1 MPKLDGYSAFL
12 HLVLIG
18 LAFAV
23 LMLVRENR
31 DLRSRLEPPVSPE
44 LEVGELLEP
53 LSIVD
58 LEGRESKLDFR
69 TSGEQNVLMVFTT
82 RCPYCL
88 ENQGAWDEVY
98 QRFKDRYRVL
108 GIAVGDLEA
117 VQVYAETHGLRYPVV
132 IPADTMSFASSYKV
146 PSVPTTLLVGADGRV
161 REVWKGLLAEDSYEV
176 LEAG

>member
-1 MPKLDGYSAFL
+1 MPKLDGYSALL
-12 HLVLIG
+12 HFVLAG
-18 LAFAV
+18 LALAV
-23 LMLVRENR
+23 LLLVRENR
-31 DLRSRLEPPVSPE
+31 DLRARVEPPMPE
-44 LEVGELLEP
+44 QLEVGDLLEP
-53 LSIVD
+53 LAIVD

-117 VQVYAETHGLRYPVV
+117 VQSYAETHALRYPVV
-132 IPADTMSFASSYKV
+132 IPADSMNFASAYKV
-146 PSVPTTLLVGADGRV
+146 PSVPTTLLVGPDGRV
-161 REVWKGLLAEDSYEV
+161 RQVWKGQLAEDSYAL

>member
-12 HLVLIG
+12 HLVLVG
-18 LAFAV
+18 LALAV

-31 DLRSRLEPPVSPE
+31 DLRAQLEPPVSPE
-44 LEVGELLEP
+44 LEVGELLKP
-53 LSIVD
+53 LAVVD
-58 LEGRESKLDFR
+58 LDGRQSTLDFR

-88 ENQGAWDEVY
+88 ENQGAWGEVY

-108 GIAVGDLEA
+108 GIAVGDLDA
-117 VQVYAETHGLRYPVV
+117 VQSYTETHALRYPVV
-132 IPADTMSFASSYKV
+132 IPADAMNFASSYKV

-161 REVWKGLLAEDSYEV
+161 RRVLKGLLAEDSYEL